1 MFIDNVET
9 VETPDIVSSSALIWL
24 DSVDR
29 LYGLWRQSLYYSSK
43 FGFVLLGSVSNGEI
57 NIIERPL
64 TAGPDKDQSASQM
77 VESRPDVVDSISSN
91 QGDIF
96 VEGRNASDFVSA
108 ITRMRIILKDDGIGV
123 FPVESMQPPFEI
135 TEVLVGPI

>member
-1 MFIDNVET
+1 
-9 VETPDIVSSSALIWL
+9 
-24 DSVDR
+24 
-29 LYGLWRQSLYYSSK
+29 
-43 FGFVLLGSVSNGEI
+43 
-57 NIIERPL
+57 
-64 TAGPDKDQSASQM
+64 
-77 VESRPDVVDSISSN
+77 VDSISSN